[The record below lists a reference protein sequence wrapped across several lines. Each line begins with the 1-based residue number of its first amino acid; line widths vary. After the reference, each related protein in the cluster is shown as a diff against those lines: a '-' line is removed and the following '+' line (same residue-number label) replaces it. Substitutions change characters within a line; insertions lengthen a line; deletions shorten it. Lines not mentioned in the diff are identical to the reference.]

1 MSHYFEQDP
10 TSNSCKKNVKVFI
23 NNAHFSF
30 ITDNDVFS
38 KKGLDFGTRTLLET
52 LDIEKIDGDILDF
65 GCGSGRD
72 SKYFISKGY
81 KVKAI
86 DGSKEMC
93 KLASKLINQEVQC
106 MKFDELDD
114 INIYDGIW
122 ACSSILHVEKDKLP
136 NILSKM
142 IKSLKDNGVIYTSF
156 KIGTG
161 YEIKED
167 KYYNYLTKEEMI
179 QLLNKLD
186 DNVKLI
192 DYFETLP
199 STKRNAKNTIW
210 GNFIIKKLN

>member
-1 MSHYFEQDP
+1 MSERYNTLEYYNKNAKFYCEQTLVGNLEENYD
-10 TSNSCKKNVKVFI
+10 KFLKNLPQGAF
-23 NNAHFSF
+23 
-30 ITDNDVFS
+30 
-38 KKGLDFGTRTLLET
+38 
-52 LDIEKIDGDILDF
+52 ILDF

-72 SKYFISKGY
+72 SKYFLDKGY

-86 DGSKEMC
+86 DGSEEMC
-93 KLASKLINQEVQC
+93 KLASKFINQEVQC

-114 INIYDGIW
+114 INTYDGIW

-161 YEIKED
+161 YDIKEN
-167 KYYNYLTKEEMI
+167 KYYNYLTKEEMA

-199 STKRNAKNTIW
+199 STQRNAQNTIW
-210 GNFIIKKLN
+210 GNFIIKKFYRN